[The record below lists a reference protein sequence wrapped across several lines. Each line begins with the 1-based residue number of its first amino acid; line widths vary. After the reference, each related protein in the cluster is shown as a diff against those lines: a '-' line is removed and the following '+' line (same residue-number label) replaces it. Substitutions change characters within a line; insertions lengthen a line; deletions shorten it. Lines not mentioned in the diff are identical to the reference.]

1 MVSLLHRA
9 TIITSPTTEYLHAN
23 NMQLYNFQYLKHH
36 EITDVTIKPSS
47 SRNVI
52 GKNAI

>member
-1 MVSLLHRA
+1 
-9 TIITSPTTEYLHAN
+9 
-23 NMQLYNFQYLKHH
+23 MQLYNFQYLKQH

-52 GKNAI
+52 NW